1 MEEKNKIMIQIKAVL
16 DNVAI
21 VRVAISSFVSSLDIT
36 IDELMDIKTAV
47 SEAVTNAIEHA
58 YTENNK
64 KDGKDNIVNITAFM
78 YTGDDNLIKIEI
90 EDFGIGIDDIE
101 TATIPT
107 YTSKPELEHAGMG
120 FTIMETF
127 MDEVLIDSIKY
138 EGTKITLTKRLKKK
152 KSKMV

>member
-1 MEEKNKIMIQIKAVL
+1 MEEKNKIMIQIKAML

-21 VRVAISSFVSSLDIT
+21 VRVAISSFVSTLDIT

-47 SEAVTNAIEHA
+47 SEAVTNAVEHA

-64 KDGKDNIVNITAFM
+64 KNGKDNIVNITAYM
-78 YTGDDNLIKIEI
+78 YTGEDNLIKIEI
-90 EDFGIGIDDIE
+90 EDFGIGIEDIE
-101 TATIPT
+101 TAMIPT

-127 MDEVLIDSIKY
+127 MDEVLIDSKKD
-138 EGTKITLTKRLKKK
+138 EGTKITLTKKLKKK